1 MNVLI
6 LKEGRL
12 RRVGLIFRPDESG
25 LGWMLP
31 LVVNLVG
38 LIVVDTDVDVVT
50 EGERRGNVGRKRGR
64 PVVGWRLCFIFVS
77 WAREVA
83 AGLWMLE
90 LLRRGLSGAT

>member
-6 LKEGRL
+6 LKEV
-12 RRVGLIFRPDESG
+12 RRVRLIVRPDESG

-31 LVVNLVG
+31 LVIDVVG
-38 LIVVDTDVDVVT
+38 LIVVDTDVVV
-50 EGERRGNVGRKRGR
+50 EGEGRGNVGRKRAR
-64 PVVGWRLCFIFVS
+64 PGVGWRVCFIFVS